1 MKTMAGL
8 CPEPRSLA
16 GFGTQPAATAR
27 LTAKHRARKPPGAH
41 LLLRGTDLGDEAADL
56 AG

>member
-16 GFGTQPAATAR
+16 GVGTQPAATAR